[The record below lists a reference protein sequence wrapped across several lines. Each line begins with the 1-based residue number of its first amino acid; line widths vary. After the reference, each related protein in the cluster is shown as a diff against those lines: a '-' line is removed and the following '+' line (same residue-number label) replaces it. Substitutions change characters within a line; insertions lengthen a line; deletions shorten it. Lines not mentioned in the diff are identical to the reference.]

1 MSGDPPR
8 PARFEERN
16 VPPTLQ
22 GLVSR
27 VLRSGVSLA
36 AALLSIGVVWEGAAG
51 RGLLLTTTAPTTGPG
66 FARLYDL
73 GGPGIVALAGVLVL
87 VVTPLARVTISAGLF
102 AAAKDRPFT
111 AITLFVLAVL
121 ATTIVVGALR

>member
-1 MSGDPPR
+1 MSRDRPR
-8 PARFEERN
+8 PARYEERN
-16 VPPTLQ
+16 VPPALQ

-27 VLRSGVSLA
+27 VLRSGVILA

-51 RGLLLTTTAPTTGPG
+51 RGLLLTATAPTTGSG

-73 GGPGIVALAGVLVL
+73 GGPGTVVLAGVLVL
-87 VVTPLARVTISAGLF
+87 VATPLARVTISVGLF
-102 AAAKDRPFT
+102 ASAKDRPFT

-121 ATTIVVGALR
+121 AATIAVGVLR